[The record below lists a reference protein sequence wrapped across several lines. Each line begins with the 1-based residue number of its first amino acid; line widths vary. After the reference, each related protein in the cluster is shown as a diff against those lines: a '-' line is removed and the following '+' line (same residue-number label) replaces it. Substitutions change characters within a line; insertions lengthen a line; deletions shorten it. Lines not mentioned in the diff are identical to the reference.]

1 MTESQDPEGRG
12 PDGMTDAEWLDTPDR
27 SDGRVYVMPDDL
39 RFAVRVA
46 LATGRPLLLRG
57 MPGSGKSSLAPYI
70 ATQMKW
76 RYYEHVVTYRTQ
88 PRDLLWSFDSV
99 RRLADAQVTV
109 RRGQT
114 PDDASYVEPGVL
126 WWALAPHSARRRGRP
141 AGVGITDPCPDPF
154 EEVNTT
160 RKPDRAVV
168 LIDEIDKA
176 DPDVPNSLLVPLG
189 SHRFTVAEIGRE
201 IRTER
206 PEAAESEP
214 FEEEGQGHRAR
225 HLVVLTTNEER
236 ELPQALLRRCVVHVL
251 PEHDRAMLV
260 SIAEEHMALWPGEVT
275 DADRDLAD
283 AVAGELMK
291 VRQHADKQGVRRPST
306 AEYLDALLACR
317 SLGIRPGDREWQLL
331 TRNVLIKPQQM
342 AGDRA

>member
-1 MTESQDPEGRG
+1 
-12 PDGMTDAEWLDTPDR
+12 MTDNQVPAGERPEDPTDVEWLDTPDR
-27 SDGRVYVMPDDL
+27 SDGRVYVMPEDL

-70 ATQMKW
+70 ATQMQW

-99 RRLADAQVTV
+99 RRLADAQVAV
-109 RRGQT
+109 RHGAT

-126 WWALAPHSARRRGRP
+126 WWALAPDSARRRGRP
-141 AGVGITDPCPDPF
+141 DGVEVTDPCPDPL
-154 EEVNTT
+154 EEVNST
-160 RKPDRAVV
+160 RRPDRAVV

-206 PEAAESEP
+206 PAGQESESKD
-214 FEEEGQGHRAR
+214 EGRRAR

-251 PEHDRAMLV
+251 PEHDHAMLV
-260 SIAEEHMALWPGEVT
+260 RIADEHMALWPGEVT
-275 DADRDLAD
+275 DADRALAG

-317 SLGIRPGDREWQLL
+317 SLGIRPGDHEWQLL